1 MKTIT
6 EVCHLCNGTGE
17 VFLETLV
24 PCPKCDKNETNPA
37 RIWCEK
43 CSKLEKYIEDLK
55 NDTLSQG
62 CGISDFIFHRYYDHK
77 IIPLQN
83 KYADLR
89 KGQEEWYDG
98 QIRKGLYDQYQY
110 GVLGRS
116 GPIDPSQFQ

>member
-1 MKTIT
+1 MKTVT
-6 EVCHLCNGTGE
+6 
-17 VFLETLV
+17 
-24 PCPKCDKNETNPA
+24 ETNPA

-62 CGISDFIFHRYYDHK
+62 CGITDFIFHRYYDHK

-83 KYADLR
+83 KYAGLR